1 MPGIYITQ
9 PLKEMK
15 NIVKVG
21 TIKDRD
27 SAIKRLKSL
36 FEKHYYPVGIKDIR
50 KEKVF
55 NYDKEGNRI
64 KKGHPLYKI
73 LDKKCRDFEDMVKG
87 FFKNNTVDVINDAHL
102 RIVNKDD
109 ETLGHFDRSILNN
122 GGSDFLLL
130 NKKQLKQLDI
140 LFDETTGELEKYI
153 WY

>member
-1 MPGIYITQ
+1 MN
-9 PLKEMK
+9 K
-15 NIVKVG
+15 
-21 TIKDRD
+21 IKLLILDVD
-27 SAIKRLKSL
+27 GVLTDGK
-36 FEKHYYPVGIKDIR
+36 KH
-50 KEKVF
+50 
-55 NYDKEGNRI
+55 YDKEGNRI
-64 KKGHPLYKI
+64 KKGHPLYKF

-140 LFDETTGELEKYI
+140 LFDETTGLALGGKL
-153 WY
+153 